1 MKISTLFLLLIMVA
15 IGAFAALNWNV
26 FITPTELSLGF
37 TTALIPLGLV
47 MLGLLVFMTAVFL
60 GFVVYMQT
68 SSLLENRRNSRK
80 LETSRELADKAEA
93 SRFSELRTYLE
104 AELLKLTK
112 LQTDAKTEVIA
123 KSDQIEGKLRTSIEQ
138 SGNTIA
144 AYIGEVED
152 RLEKSKLP
160 VVRS

>member
-112 LQTDAKTEVIA
+112 LQTEAKTEVIA
-123 KSDQIEGKLRTSIEQ
+123 KTDQLEGKLRTSIEQ

-160 VVRS
+160 ALRS

>member
-15 IGAFAALNWNV
+15 IGAFAALNWTV